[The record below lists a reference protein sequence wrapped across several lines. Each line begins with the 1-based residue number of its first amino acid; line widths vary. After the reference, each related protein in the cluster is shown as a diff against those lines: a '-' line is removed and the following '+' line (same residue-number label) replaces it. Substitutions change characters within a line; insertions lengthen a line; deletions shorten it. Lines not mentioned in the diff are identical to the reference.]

1 LSGQAQSQQ
10 RLLDYLFSDFY
21 SALSLTTSAQEIK
34 NMDLPPFKLERYL
47 AKYEFNTEYLLCSS
61 DCESMSIA
69 ELLAI
74 EESAAEKFQQVWL
87 GYTESQG
94 SPALRAEIRK
104 LYETIQP
111 EEILVHAG
119 AEEAIFLF
127 MFAAFKE
134 YDHVIIHSPGYQSL
148 TEVARAAGCDV
159 SPWLAR
165 EENGWSLDLAELRHL
180 MRTNTKAIIINTP
193 HNPTG
198 YLMSREDYEAVHQF
212 ARENNLLLFSDE
224 VYRESEYD
232 STTRIPAACDLGDH
246 AISLGVTSKTYG
258 LAGLRIGWVATKN
271 KKIYEKMASL
281 KDYTTICNSAPS
293 EFLAEVAM
301 RNRAKLA
308 ERNLGIIKD
317 NLAVMDGFFTRH
329 ADLFS
334 WVRPQA
340 GSMAFPR
347 YLGGNIEKFCDEL
360 VTKSGVLLLPASIY
374 DDSRNHFRLGLGRK
388 NLPQA
393 VERLEEF
400 LSH

>member
-1 LSGQAQSQQ
+1 M
-10 RLLDYLFSDFY
+10 
-21 SALSLTTSAQEIK
+21 
-34 NMDLPPFKLERYL
+34 NLPPFKLERYF

-61 DCESMSIA
+61 DCESLSIA

-74 EESAAEKFQQVWL
+74 EVNAAEKFQQVWL

-94 SPALRAEIRK
+94 SPALRAEICK

-111 EEILVHAG
+111 EDILVHTG

-127 MFAAFKE
+127 MYAAFKE

-148 TEVARAAGCDV
+148 AEVARAAGCDV
-159 SPWLAR
+159 SPWQAR
-165 EENGWSLDLAELRHL
+165 EENGWALDLDELRHL

-198 YLMSREDYEAVHQF
+198 YLMSREDYQAVHQF
-212 ARENNLLLFSDE
+212 AQENDLLLFSDE

-232 STTRIPAACDLGDH
+232 SATRLPAACDLGEY

-301 RNRAKLA
+301 RNRVKLA

-317 NLAVMDGFFTRH
+317 NVAVMDNFFTHH
-329 ADLFS
+329 ADLFT
-334 WVRPQA
+334 WIRPRA

-347 YLGGNIEKFCDEL
+347 YLDGNVEAFCDEL
-360 VTKSGVLLLPASIY
+360 VKTTGVLLLPGSIY
-374 DDSRNHFRLGLGRK
+374 DDSHNHFRLGLGRK

-393 VERLEEF
+393 VERLEMY
-400 LSH
+400 LSNG

>member
-1 LSGQAQSQQ
+1 M
-10 RLLDYLFSDFY
+10 
-21 SALSLTTSAQEIK
+21 
-34 NMDLPPFKLERYL
+34 NLPPFKLERYF
-47 AKYEFNTEYLLCSS
+47 ATYEFDTEYLLCSS

-69 ELLAI
+69 DLLAL
-74 EESAAEKFQQVWL
+74 EEGAAQKFQQVWL

-94 SPALRAEIRK
+94 SPALRAEICK

-111 EEILVHAG
+111 GQVLVHTG

-134 YDHVIIHSPGYQSL
+134 YDHVIVHSPGYQSL
-148 TEVARAAGCDV
+148 AAVARAAGCDV
-159 SPWLAR
+159 SPWRAR
-165 EENGWSLDLAELRHL
+165 EENGWSLDLDELRHL
-180 MRTNTKAIIINTP
+180 MRTNTRAIIINTP

-198 YLMSREDYEAVHQF
+198 SLMSHEDYQAVHQF
-212 ARENNLLLFSDE
+212 ARENKLLFFSDE

-232 STTRIPAACDLGDH
+232 PAACLPAACDLGDH

-258 LAGLRIGWVATKN
+258 LAGLRIGWIATKN
-271 KKIYEKMASL
+271 EKIHERMSGF

-301 RNRAKLA
+301 RNRYKLS
-308 ERNLGIIKD
+308 ERNLGIIRH
-317 NLAVMDGFFTRH
+317 NLTVMDGFFARH

-340 GSMAFPR
+340 SSMAFPR
-347 YLGGNIEKFCDEL
+347 YLGGNVEKFCDEL
-360 VTKSGVLLLPASIY
+360 VKKAGVLLLPGSMY
-374 DDSRNHFRLGLGRK
+374 DDSHNHFRLGLGRK

-400 LSH
+400 LKKQTQV

>member
-1 LSGQAQSQQ
+1 
-10 RLLDYLFSDFY
+10 
-21 SALSLTTSAQEIK
+21 
-34 NMDLPPFKLERYL
+34 
-47 AKYEFNTEYLLCSS
+47 
-61 DCESMSIA
+61 
-69 ELLAI
+69 LLAM
-74 EESAAEKFQQVWL
+74 EKGAAEKFQQVWL

-94 SPALRAEIRK
+94 SPALRAEICK

-127 MFAAFKE
+127 MFVAFKE

-148 TEVARAAGCDV
+148 AEVARAAGCDV
-159 SPWLAR
+159 SPWRAR
-165 EENGWSLDLAELRHL
+165 EENGWALDLDELHHL
-180 MRTNTKAIIINTP
+180 MRTNTKAIVINTP

-198 YLMSREDYEAVHQF
+198 YLMSREDYKAVHKF
-212 ARENNLLLFSDE
+212 AQEHHLWLFSDE

-232 STTRIPAACDLGDH
+232 PASRLPAACDFGDH

-258 LAGLRIGWVATKN
+258 LAGLRIGWIATKN

-293 EFLAEVAM
+293 EFLAEVAI

-308 ERNLGIIKD
+308 ERNLGIIKE
-317 NLAVMDGFFTRH
+317 NLAMMEDFFTRH
-329 ADLFS
+329 ADLFT
-334 WVRPQA
+334 WIRPQA

-347 YLGGNIEKFCDEL
+347 LRKGDIEEFCDRL
-360 VTKSGVLLLPASIY
+360 VKKAGVLLLPGSIY
-374 DDSRNHFRLGLGRK
+374 DDSVNHFRLGLGRK

-393 VERLEEF
+393 VQRLEMY
-400 LSH
+400 LSKE